1 MSNQN
6 QNRTHTAQIHRLDHA
21 AAPWRRPDA
30 QRDKAQRQ
38 NERPVA
44 RDSVLSRK
52 ELQELVADML
62 G

>member
-6 QNRTHTAQIHRLDHA
+6 QNRTHTAQVHRLDHS
-21 AAPWRRPDA
+21 AAPWRRPDV
-30 QRDKAQRQ
+30 QRDKT
-38 NERPVA
+38 NRPVA